1 MSGKRSNKSL
11 SNKIPA
17 DGFYNDQLLSCL
29 PTAQSLHRRTSLKR
43 YTLYHIYCHIQTE
56 LNNSKNKNSPN
67 LIISTQQHCP
77 QAPRSHLYDLHCQE
91 STKHAS
97 PAVHPR
103 YRLSMTVL
111 KGSENMKVVPIQ
123 SCLQKIKLIT
133 KKKKM
138 TGQ

>member
-1 MSGKRSNKSL
+1 MKIGKRLNKSL
-11 SNKIPA
+11 SNKTLA
-17 DGFYNDQLLSCL
+17 DSFYNDQLLSCF
-29 PTAQSLHRRTSLKR
+29 PTAHSLHRRTLLKR
-43 YTLYHIYCHIQTE
+43 HTYSHIYCHIQTE

-67 LIISTQQHCP
+67 FMISTQQHCP

-123 SCLQKIKLIT
+123 SCL
-133 KKKKM
+133 
-138 TGQ
+138 

>member
-1 MSGKRSNKSL
+1 MLGKRSNKSL
-11 SNKIPA
+11 NHKTLA
-17 DGFYNDQLLSCL
+17 DSFYNDHLLSCF
-29 PTAQSLHRRTSLKR
+29 PTAQSLHRRTLLKR
-43 YTLYHIYCHIQTE
+43 HTHYHIHCHIQTE

-111 KGSENMKVVPIQ
+111 KGSENMQGVPIQ
-123 SCLQKIKLIT
+123 SCLQIIN
-133 KKKKM
+133 
-138 TGQ
+138 